1 MVWRDAGTRIA
12 CALDEVSVGQKIT
25 LAFRRRYMDRER
37 GFTGYFWKA
46 VPVPGSAP
54 EKAGEENIRFDGNLV
69 GNLVTQG
76 KVFVGQSGKING
88 EIHCKNCE
96 VEGVVDGKVVVEEL
110 LSLRSMSKLFG
121 EIKTGK
127 LAIEPGATFT
137 GKCDMG
143 GKREAASEAAAPKT
157 AAK

>member
-1 MVWRDAGTRIA
+1 MAEAESTNKINMIGVGTTI
-12 CALDEVSVGQKIT
+12 EGNISST
-25 LAFRRRYMDRER
+25 
-37 GFTGYFWKA
+37 
-46 VPVPGSAP
+46 
-54 EKAGEENIRFDGNLV
+54 ENIRFDGNLI

-76 KVFVGQSGKING
+76 KVFIGQSGRING
-88 EIHCKNCE
+88 EIRCKNCE

-110 LSLRSMSKLFG
+110 LSLRSMAKLYG

-143 GKREAASEAAAPKT
+143 GKKEINTEPVSKPKEGLS
-157 AAK
+157 